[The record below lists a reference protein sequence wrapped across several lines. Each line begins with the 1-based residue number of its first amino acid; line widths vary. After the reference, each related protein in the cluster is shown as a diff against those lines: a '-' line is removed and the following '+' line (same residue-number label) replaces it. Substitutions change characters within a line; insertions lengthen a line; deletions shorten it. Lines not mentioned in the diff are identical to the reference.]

1 VRTPLVTTL
10 LLILFC
16 SAGTAHAIELEGVGV
31 KAGGAF
37 LTGNFSFEGRDA
49 IDDDTRIGLVAGAF
63 TEWKLQ
69 RDSAFRVVVEGLYVR
84 KGYEGTRSI
93 EAIDDEPIDVQVG
106 ADYLSIPVLGRV
118 LFVDEELSVYAL
130 FGPSLELLLSND
142 EDPLLDELTDWS
154 IAGNVAIGLEYAI
167 ADPARLLF
175 ELRFNTDLT
184 DNFDG
189 DDDLLGINEARYQM
203 LQVTGGIRY

>member
-1 VRTPLVTTL
+1 MRIPIL
-10 LLILFC
+10 LLVLVC
-16 SAGTAHAIELEGVGV
+16 SATTAHALELEGAGV
-31 KAGGAF
+31 KAGGAY
-37 LTGNFSFEGRDA
+37 LTGNVSFEGRDA

-63 TEWKLQ
+63 TEWQLQ
-69 RDSAFRVVVEGLYVR
+69 PDSAFRVILEALYVR

-93 EAIDDEPIDVQVG
+93 DAIDDEPVDVKAG
-106 ADYLSIPVLGRV
+106 ADYLSVPLLGRV
-118 LFVDEELSVYAL
+118 LFVDEELSVYAV
-130 FGPSLELLLSND
+130 FGPSLEFLLSND
-142 EDPLLDELTDWS
+142 DDPLLDEFTSWS
-154 IAGNVAIGLEYAI
+154 LAGNVGIGLEYPI

-189 DDDLLGINEARYQM
+189 DDEQLRINEARYQM

>member
-1 VRTPLVTTL
+1 MRTPLVTTL

-37 LTGNFSFEGRDA
+37 LTGNFSFEGRD
-49 IDDDTRIGLVAGAF
+49 
-63 TEWKLQ
+63 
-69 RDSAFRVVVEGLYVR
+69 
-84 KGYEGTRSI
+84 
-93 EAIDDEPIDVQVG
+93 AIDDEPIDVQVG